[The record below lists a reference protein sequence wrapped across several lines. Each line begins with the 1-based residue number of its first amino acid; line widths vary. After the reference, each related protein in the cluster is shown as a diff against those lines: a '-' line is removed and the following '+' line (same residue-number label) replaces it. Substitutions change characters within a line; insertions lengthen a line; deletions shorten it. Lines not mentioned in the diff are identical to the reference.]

1 MNIGDK
7 VQVSPDLT
15 GLDIWLPGI
24 VTEVEDNP
32 FNGIVITIKADN
44 GRMFFGQIRFFKP
57 INANDICT
65 Q

>member
-32 FNGIVITIKADN
+32 FNGTVITIKTDD

-57 INANDICT
+57 LNTNNLCM